1 MIEHMNLTKRMNR
14 KRRVEK
20 EEYLTL
26 LHWELRERR
35 DRERRDEEEKEIKQ
49 YLTAERERWELFC
62 RARFMRRLANK
73 REDEEVNKI
82 EDEDED
88 MDEDE
93 DEDKDEET

>member
-35 DRERRDEEEKEIKQ
+35 DEEEKEVKQ
-49 YLTAERERWELFC
+49 YLTAERERWERFC

-82 EDEDED
+82 EDEDEN